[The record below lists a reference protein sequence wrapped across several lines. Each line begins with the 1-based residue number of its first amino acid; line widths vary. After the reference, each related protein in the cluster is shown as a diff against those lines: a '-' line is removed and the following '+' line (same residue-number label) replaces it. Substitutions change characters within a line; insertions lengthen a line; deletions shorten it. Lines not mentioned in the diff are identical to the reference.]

1 MNKFYLLLLPAFLLL
16 YSCKSAS
23 KRYDSGDYQGAI
35 SRSLK
40 KLQKDPYDYESQDI
54 LKKAYAFAVS
64 QHEDQIRILSGSSAD
79 NRFEQIFYQYNS
91 LQGLYREIRQVPSAA
106 KAVNPTDYSS
116 HMETYKGKA
125 ADFFVD
131 KGVTLMKDSTRQSA
145 REAYNQFRLAQNYRP
160 ENLEIKRKMEEAYE
174 AAVVN
179 VLLVPTNTYSGNVT
193 SYEIRNFQNKVIT
206 QLVNNSGNE
215 FIRYFSEADLKSKRA
230 KPLETVELQLSHLD
244 IGRALD
250 ETSTRE
256 VSKEVVTKEIVHKPD
271 SVTKQYSTVKAK
283 IISTKRTVLSLGE
296 VILTARDAQG
306 KTVWTENVKGE
317 HRWETELA
325 SFNGDE
331 RALSDSD
338 KNLVNKKEES
348 KPSESTVVNEV
359 LRQLGNN
366 LAYRLH
372 NHYNRYGQL

>member
-1 MNKFYLLLLPAFLLL
+1 MNKFYLLLLPAFLFL

-23 KRYDSGDYQGAI
+23 KRYESGDYRGAI
-35 SRSLK
+35 DRSLK
-40 KLQKDPYDYESQDI
+40 KLQKDPYDYESQDV
-54 LKKAYAFAVS
+54 LKKAYAFAVG
-64 QHEDQIRILSGSSAD
+64 QHEDQIRVLSGSSAD

-91 LQGLYREIRQVPSAA
+91 LQTLYREIRQVPSAA
-106 KAVNPTDYSS
+106 KAVNPTDYSNYI
-116 HMETYKGKA
+116 ETYKGKA
-125 ADFFVD
+125 ADFFVE
-131 KGVTLMKDSTRQSA
+131 KGVALMKDSTRQSA

-160 ENLEIKRKMEEAYE
+160 ESLDIKRKAEEAYE

-179 VLLVPTNTYSGNVT
+179 VLLVPTNTYTGNVT
-193 SYEIRNFQNKVIT
+193 SYEIRNFQNKVIN
-206 QLVNNSGNE
+206 QLVNYSGNN
-215 FIRYFSEADLKSKRA
+215 FVRYFTEADLKSKKA
-230 KPLETVELQLSHLD
+230 KPVETVEMQLSLLD

-250 ETSTRE
+250 ETSIRE

-283 IISTKRTVLSLGE
+283 IVSTKRTVLSLGE
-296 VILTARDAQG
+296 VILTARDGLG

-325 SFNGDE
+325 TFNGDE

-348 KPSESTVVNEV
+348 KPAESTVVNEV

-366 LAYRLH
+366 LASRLH

>member
-1 MNKFYLLLLPAFLLL
+1 MNKFYLLLLPAFLFL

-23 KRYDSGDYQGAI
+23 KRYESGDYRGAI
-35 SRSLK
+35 DRSLK
-40 KLQKDPYDYESQDI
+40 KLQKDPYDYESQDV
-54 LKKAYAFAVS
+54 LKKAYAFAVG
-64 QHEDQIRILSGSSAD
+64 QHEDQIRVLSGSSAD

-91 LQGLYREIRQVPSAA
+91 LQTLYREIRQVPSAA
-106 KAVNPTDYSS
+106 KAVNPTDYSNYI
-116 HMETYKGKA
+116 ETYKGKA
-125 ADFFVD
+125 ADFFVE
-131 KGVTLMKDSTRQSA
+131 KGVALMKDSTRQSA

-160 ENLEIKRKMEEAYE
+160 ESLDIKRKAEEAYE

-179 VLLVPTNTYSGNVT
+179 VLLVPTNTYTGNVT
-193 SYEIRNFQNKVIT
+193 SYEIRNFQNKVIN
-206 QLVNNSGNE
+206 QLVNYSGNN
-215 FIRYFSEADLKSKRA
+215 FVRYFTEADLKSKKA
-230 KPLETVELQLSHLD
+230 KPVETVEMQLSLLD

-250 ETSTRE
+250 ETSIRE

-283 IISTKRTVLSLGE
+283 IVSTKRTVLSLGE
-296 VILTARDAQG
+296 VILTARDGLG

-325 SFNGDE
+325 TFNGDE

-348 KPSESTVVNEV
+348 KPAESTVINEV

-366 LAYRLH
+366 LASRLH